1 MGGRKGSAVSLASG
15 KALLSLN
22 ISRPHPEILG
32 SLEKQTQKL
41 SGHLKYFISSQSAER
56 LHGLGGFLVWNLS
69 GPPVQVSKSL
79 REPTF
84 CSGSQMKT
92 EGFYSFGVKGTLSDS
107 LRSYRGQFSTPGRLP
122 SREAKVPKQEELWF
136 LKKRK
141 DGPYSSCLGTGEKG
155 KKAWGH
161 G

>member
-56 LHGLGGFLVWNLS
+56 LHGLGGFLIWNLS

-84 CSGSQMKT
+84 CLGSQMKT
-92 EGFYSFGVKGTLSDS
+92 EGFYSFGEKGTLSDS
-107 LRSYRGQFSTPGRLP
+107 LRSYRDSFPPLGAFPPGKQRFP
-122 SREAKVPKQEELWF
+122 S
-136 LKKRK
+136 KRNC
-141 DGPYSSCLGTGEKG
+141 GS
-155 KKAWGH
+155 
-161 G
+161 